1 MSKIKEYKPD
11 EIFKDIEGDPNNVN
25 MVIPPE
31 VLKKMGWGEG
41 TKIKVVSEN
50 GQIIITEVKE
60 NKDK

>member
-1 MSKIKEYKPD
+1 MNTKKKIFLKKLQAN
-11 EIFKDIEGDPNNVN
+11 PNNVN

-41 TKIKVVSEN
+41 TQIKVEAQD
-50 GQIIITEVKE
+50 GQLVITEVKD